1 MKIYTISIKRFK
13 TRFEYISSHVLSKS
27 KKEIINVGVDGYDLN
42 LGQFSPN
49 FNSGQI
55 GCALSHIDA
64 YRKLVESDDP
74 CSFIVEDDVLLPSY
88 IDNLLDE
95 IEGVIQEDEIF
106 FLYNRNITRCEY
118 SNENRIN
125 LKTGKLYMPM
135 STKNLRTA
143 AAYVVGRV
151 AAKRLSDFNQ
161 NVVSIADNWNMFY
174 ENDTFSNPYVL
185 VPNVIKMAQFPSTI
199 GYSQNDSFLVKT
211 IKQITNSLGVY
222 SFVRKIRLSY
232 LFWKKERNYKIVK
245 SQSPYD
251 KNKK

>member
-1 MKIYTISIKRFK
+1 
-13 TRFEYISSHVLSKS
+13 
-27 KKEIINVGVDGYDLN
+27 
-42 LGQFSPN
+42 
-49 FNSGQI
+49 
-55 GCALSHIDA
+55 
-64 YRKLVESDDP
+64 
-74 CSFIVEDDVLLPSY
+74 
-88 IDNLLDE
+88 
-95 IEGVIQEDEIF
+95 
-106 FLYNRNITRCEY
+106 
-118 SNENRIN
+118 
-125 LKTGKLYMPM
+125 
-135 STKNLRTA
+135 
-143 AAYVVGRV
+143 
-151 AAKRLSDFNQ
+151 
-161 NVVSIADNWNMFY
+161 MFY